1 MIDLALDDRLRL
13 KAYRCTVLHW
23 ILRKPLRKFESQDGV
38 ARISEPGSG
47 YPRPCWREER
57 YGLGEA
63 SAPPTTGPVVMC
75 PELRCS
81 GLLPS
86 NDFRDR
92 RDEPR
97 ASRGL
102 LAKESLI
109 EWVAISCSNPQVFH
123 FWMRRIDQIVAAFW
137 DQNTRHF
144 QEKASPRL

>member
-1 MIDLALDDRLRL
+1 MTAPQVQEPSSAVSE
-13 KAYRCTVLHW
+13 KASAEN
-23 ILRKPLRKFESQDGV
+23 FESQDGV
-38 ARISEPGSG
+38 VRISEPGSG
-47 YPRPCWREER
+47 YPRRCWRQEL

-63 SAPPTTGPVVMC
+63 SAPPTTGSVVMC

-86 NDFRDR
+86 NDFQDQ

-109 EWVAISCSNPQVFH
+109 EWVAISRSNPQVFH
-123 FWMRRIDQIVAAFW
+123 LWMRRIDQIVPAFRNE
-137 DQNTRHF
+137 NTRHF
-144 QEKASPRL
+144 QK